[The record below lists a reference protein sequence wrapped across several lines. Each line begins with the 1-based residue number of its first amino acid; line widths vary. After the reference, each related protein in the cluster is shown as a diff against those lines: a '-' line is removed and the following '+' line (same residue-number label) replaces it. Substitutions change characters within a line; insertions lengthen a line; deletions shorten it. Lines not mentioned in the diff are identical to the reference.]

1 MKWLLEKVLRG
12 LNIDES
18 STKVLVNKVEQ
29 TALSKQPMEPFAVLS
44 LFVNSFYFSFLFFFI
59 FFTKEFDSGPNF

>member
-18 STKVLVNKVEQ
+18 STNVLIKKVEQ
-29 TALSKQPMEPFAVLS
+29 TALSKKPMEPFAVLS
-44 LFVNSFYFSFLFFFI
+44 LFVKFFF
-59 FFTKEFDSGPNF
+59 FF